1 MTTCPTPDAGW
12 PMHRILFL
20 LAGTVTL
27 VGVGLGALVSPWFL
41 LLAALPAL
49 NQLLFVAVGWCPMSL
64 LLRRFGVPE
73 PARHQM
79 DYARPAGKVVAPRQQ
94 SSP

>member
-1 MTTCPTPDAGW
+1 VTTCPTPRAGW

-27 VGVGLGALVSPWFL
+27 TGVALSATVSRWFL
-41 LLAALPAL
+41 LLAALPAA

-64 LLRRFGVPE
+64 LLRRWGVPE
-73 PARHQM
+73 PGRDDTEHLHPAR
-79 DYARPAGKVVAPRQQ
+79 
-94 SSP
+94 

>member
-1 MTTCPTPDAGW
+1 MTICPTAATGW

-27 VGVGLGALVSPWFL
+27 IGVGLSAVVSPWFL
-41 LLAALPAL
+41 LLAALPAA

-64 LLRRFGVPE
+64 LLRRCGVAEPGRPE
-73 PARHQM
+73 SKYVHQAR
-79 DYARPAGKVVAPRQQ
+79 
-94 SSP
+94 